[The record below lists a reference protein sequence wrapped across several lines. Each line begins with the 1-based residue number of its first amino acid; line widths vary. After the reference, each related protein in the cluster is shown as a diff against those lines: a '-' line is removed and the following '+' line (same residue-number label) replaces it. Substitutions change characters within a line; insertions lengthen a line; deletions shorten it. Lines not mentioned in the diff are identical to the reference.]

1 MGGHVEQAENAVVT
15 AGLRGANWDPALM
28 QRPYTV
34 TPYALQTVDG
44 QKTLGFLFTSTGK
57 EKTVVSIM
65 HPREMSVTHYLVPAI
80 LDAGCACW
88 VQGPRSIGNDLRLE
102 HEIALLDVAAGMQH
116 LRTLGYRNVVLL
128 GNSGGGALYAFYNQ
142 QSRLAP
148 AERLTHT
155 PAGRPTGLGEAELP
169 PADGFILVSPHPGQ
183 GAILLNSLDPSIVDE
198 NDPFSVDPAL
208 DPFCAENG
216 YDPQTRS
223 ARYESAFIERYRAA
237 QLRRAQHI
245 DERARDLIARKQAA
259 RRRMKT
265 DSPTPADRR
274 LAAHAPIFQVWRTD
288 ADLRAWDTS
297 LDPSDRNAG
306 SLWGNDPFVSN
317 WGSVAFGRVVTP
329 ESWLSTWS
337 GLSSRASFGLCG
349 PSIVAPTLLLEY
361 TGDQCAYPQDVEAIF
376 NGLGAADKTRIR
388 VRGNHHGM
396 ALVRGEPSGR
406 EVAGK
411 HIATWLNERFGGS

>member
-1 MGGHVEQAENAVVT
+1 MEQVEKAVVT

-28 QRPYTV
+28 KRPYRV
-34 TPYALQTVDG
+34 TPYSLQTADG
-44 QKTLGFLFTSTGK
+44 QKTLGFLFTATGN

-65 HPREMSVTHYLVPAI
+65 HPREMSVTHYLVPAV

-116 LRTLGYRNVVLL
+116 LRSLGYRDVVLL

-142 QSRLAP
+142 QARLEP
-148 AERLTHT
+148 SQRITRT
-155 PAGRPTGLGEAELP
+155 PAGRPTGLAEAELP

-183 GAILLNSLDPSIVDE
+183 GAILLNSLDASVIDE
-198 NDPFSVDPAL
+198 KDPFSVDHAL
-208 DPFCAENG
+208 DPFSPDNG
-216 YDPQTRS
+216 YDPHTRT
-223 ARYESAFIERYRAA
+223 ARYSSAFVERYRAA
-237 QLRRAQHI
+237 QVRRAQHLDSLAI
-245 DERARDLIARKQAA
+245 ELIERKQAA
-259 RRRMKT
+259 RRRLKG
-265 DSPTPADRR
+265 DAPTPADRR

-288 ADLRAWDTS
+288 ADLRAWDPS
-297 LDPSDRNAG
+297 LDPSDRQAG

-337 GLSSRASFGLCG
+337 GLSSRASFEKCAA
-349 PSIVAPTLLLEY
+349 SIVAPTLLLEY
-361 TGDQCAYPQDVEAIF
+361 TGDQCAFPQDIEAIF
-376 NGLGAADKTRIR
+376 EGLGATDKTRIR

-396 ALVRGEPSGR
+396 ALERGEPSGR
-406 EVAGK
+406 EIASR
-411 HIATWLNERFGGS
+411 HIVEWLNARFGAH